1 MVQELRPGLW
11 SWTAPHPAWSE
22 KEEWGPDVRSY
33 AYDAG
38 SCLVLFDPI
47 SPPTLVDGL
56 IEAQDVGVLL
66 TAEWH
71 RRSADECV
79 ERYGAHMFARE
90 EEPPGDVERVRTYYD
105 DEVAYWVPRHGALVV
120 GDAFV
125 AEQELRL
132 QDGWLPPGMTAEE
145 MRDGLRPLLEFPIQ
159 HVLVTHGDP
168 VLENGRE
175 LLRRELDA

>member
-1 MVQELRPGLW
+1 M
-11 SWTAPHPAWSE
+11 
-22 KEEWGPDVRSY
+22 RSY

-47 SPPTLVDGL
+47 SPPTLVEGL

-71 RRSADECV
+71 RRSAEECV
-79 ERYGAHMFARE
+79 DRFGAHVYSRD
-90 EEPPGDVERVRTYYD
+90 EEPPGEVERVRTYYD
-105 DEVAYWVPRHGALVV
+105 DEAAYWIPRHGALVV

-125 AEQELRL
+125 AEDGFRL
-132 QDGWLPPGMTAEE
+132 QDEWLPPGTTAEQ
-145 MRDGLRPLLEFPIQ
+145 MRAGLRPLLELPVQ

-168 VLENGRE
+168 VLENGGQ
-175 LLRRELDA
+175 LLRQALEA